1 MFVSV
6 VLAALMDS
14 GNLMSWNGIFYYYG
28 NFINLSIQTFYT
40 FVNGFFRNFCDIWER
55 KISVI
60 FATFGTGKFL

>member
-1 MFVSV
+1 V

-28 NFINLSIQTFYT
+28 NFINLSIN